1 MVSDWV
7 RRCRWWDLS
16 GAVRAARRS
25 VGPWPC
31 GGGRDESGGAVS
43 LWVVLM
49 VPISAFAAVVAMAG
63 PQRLA
68 AESSMREAAE
78 DMATMAVA
86 WRYTHQ
92 QPTGPIPA
100 FPTECNY
107 RESKQQETLDGY
119 VSERDRLGTERDL
132 EVLNSGEWNRLDG
145 LRQGE
150 QDKID
155 ALRPKL
161 GKWQDA
167 CEVLFNSMVRDL
179 GNLGVDVGSL
189 RGFYS
194 DSLEAGSSDVP
205 CQISPRIDVE
215 DAVHVALVADWDE
228 AGWAAAQVWPDGRRL
243 GVESIGRRSRA
254 VDSSTLSTV
263 CGDGQLDVLDDQGRP
278 VVLEDPGADSR
289 QLADSSARRTALS
302 G

>member
-1 MVSDWV
+1 
-7 RRCRWWDLS
+7 
-16 GAVRAARRS
+16 
-25 VGPWPC
+25 
-31 GGGRDESGGAVS
+31 
-43 LWVVLM
+43 
-49 VPISAFAAVVAMAG
+49 
-63 PQRLA
+63 
-68 AESSMREAAE
+68 
-78 DMATMAVA
+78 
-86 WRYTHQ
+86 
-92 QPTGPIPA
+92 
-100 FPTECNY
+100 
-107 RESKQQETLDGY
+107 
-119 VSERDRLGTERDL
+119 
-132 EVLNSGEWNRLDG
+132 
-145 LRQGE
+145 
-150 QDKID
+150 
-155 ALRPKL
+155 
-161 GKWQDA
+161 
-167 CEVLFNSMVRDL
+167 MVRDL

-205 CQISPRIDVE
+205 CQISPRIDVK

-254 VDSSTLSTV
+254 VDSSAYGNV

>member
-1 MVSDWV
+1 
-7 RRCRWWDLS
+7 
-16 GAVRAARRS
+16 
-25 VGPWPC
+25 
-31 GGGRDESGGAVS
+31 VS

-68 AESSMREAAE
+68 AESSMREAAD

-100 FPTECNY
+100 FPPECDY
-107 RESKQQETLDGY
+107 DGSTQQATLAGY
-119 VSERDRLGTERDL
+119 ERARTQHIADRDSVDRSANSAEWDRLDSLRQDEDDKIAAFEGKL
-132 EVLNSGEWNRLDG
+132 GEW
-145 LRQGE
+145 QS
-150 QDKID
+150 
-155 ALRPKL
+155 
-161 GKWQDA
+161 A
-167 CEVLFNSMVRDL
+167 CEDLFESVVRDL
-179 GNLGVDVGSL
+179 GNLGVDVASL

-194 DSLEAGSSDVP
+194 DSLEESPLSVVP
-205 CQISPRIDVE
+205 CQISQRIDVN

-243 GVESIGRRSRA
+243 GGESIGRRSRA
-254 VDSSTLSTV
+254 VDDSQLDARL
-263 CGDGQLDVLDDQGRP
+263 CGDHLDVLDDQGRP
-278 VVLEDPGADSR
+278 VVLGDPAADSR
-289 QLADSSARRTALS
+289 KLADSSQRRTALS